1 MFFRYANRICLTGP
15 MVKVVMCFS
24 GTHNYTACSKD
35 YMYHCEDE
43 AKCVPYMFTCDGNSD
58 CSHGS
63 DESLSQCFGK
73 RNSNS
78 VQSLLTLKAPIRT
91 AADEKFCNVFPTF
104 RKK

>member
-1 MFFRYANRICLTGP
+1 
-15 MVKVVMCFS
+15 MVKVLMCFS

-73 RNSNS
+73 RNSS
-78 VQSLLTLKAPIRT
+78 AVQSLLNTMVGVHL
-91 AADEKFCNVFPTF
+91 NVINGQLDNL
-104 RKK
+104 